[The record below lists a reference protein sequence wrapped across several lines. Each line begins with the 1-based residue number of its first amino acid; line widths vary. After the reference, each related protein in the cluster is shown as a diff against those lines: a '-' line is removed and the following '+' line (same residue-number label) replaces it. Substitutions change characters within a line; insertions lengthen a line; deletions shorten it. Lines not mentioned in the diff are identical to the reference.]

1 MFLTT
6 DRNLIMD
13 NAPISPSDNVRLLPI
28 MAITEAT
35 TMHIIIN
42 VKLNCAS
49 IENERVFHRYIQE
62 IKIPNTRDK
71 TEFKIRLLNPISD
84 ELVNTDMFC
93 ENKSILNSN
102 VSCLP
107 SIHGTVLPNTLNGKS
122 IFADRRIFQGVLFY
136 QITKIIWEK
145 TPRFDLVYLL

>member
-1 MFLTT
+1 MSTVFLIT
-6 DRNLIMD
+6 DLNRIMD

-35 TMHIIIN
+35 TMHIMIS

-62 IKIPNTRDK
+62 IKIPNARDK

-93 ENKSILNSN
+93 ENESILTPMLVVYTMFIELLS
-102 VSCLP
+102 
-107 SIHGTVLPNTLNGKS
+107 
-122 IFADRRIFQGVLFY
+122 
-136 QITKIIWEK
+136 
-145 TPRFDLVYLL
+145 PRF